1 MVVDKTKSKEASK
14 VEEEVKPVTDAKK
27 RSPRTATKAEAKQPK
42 TQEKSKESEAQ
53 PVEGK
58 QPAGGAAVA
67 QNTLD
72 SDGAQ
77 GELTIKRAKNSKNV
91 TVGVCHISATFNNT
105 IVVFTDLKGNVLSWS
120 SAGRCG
126 FKGARKSTAYAGQV
140 VSVEA
145 AKLAMG
151 HGVRE
156 ISIEVKGPGIGRD
169 AAIRSLQT
177 LGLTVSS
184 IKDVTPIPHNGCR
197 PRKRRY
203 V

>member
-77 GELTIKRAKNSKNV
+77 GELKIKRAKNSKNV
-91 TVGVCHISATFNNT
+91 NYFIN
-105 IVVFTDLKGNVLSWS
+105 I
-120 SAGRCG
+120 
-126 FKGARKSTAYAGQV
+126 
-140 VSVEA
+140 
-145 AKLAMG
+145 
-151 HGVRE
+151 
-156 ISIEVKGPGIGRD
+156 
-169 AAIRSLQT
+169 
-177 LGLTVSS
+177 
-184 IKDVTPIPHNGCR
+184 
-197 PRKRRY
+197 
-203 V
+203 